1 MLECNN
7 KDSVCSTILSYIDK
21 TPILI
26 PVSITA
32 LIAVVGVILTLI
44 SLRSSY
50 KLARTKNSLDFEKA
64 IEDSTRYSKSH
75 AEIASFKSNTNQDT
89 NALRAIAKEPE
100 IDYTAYK
107 AASDILNWW
116 ERGANGIKCKAYRE
130 DVLYKVYCSEVL
142 NIGNYLIPFIEQRRT
157 TRNNP
162 YIFKE
167 FIWLRK
173 RWARKRRRQ
182 DTLTLKQIIVCF
194 LSAIT
199 TFSIF
204 QLLL

>member
-1 MLECNN
+1 LIECNI

-21 TPILI
+21 NPILI
-26 PVSITA
+26 PASITA
-32 LIAVVGVILTLI
+32 LIAVIGVILTLI
-44 SLRSSY
+44 SLWSSY

-64 IEDSTRYSKSH
+64 IEDSPRYSTSH
-75 AEIASFKSNTNQDT
+75 SEIASFKSQTNQDV
-89 NALRAIAKEPE
+89 NALRAIARNPE
-100 IDYTAYK
+100 VDYKAYK

-173 RWARKRRRQ
+173 RWARKRRAQ
-182 DTLTLKQIIVCF
+182 DIFTLKKIAIYF
-194 LSAIT
+194 LSAIA
-199 TFSIF
+199 TFTVF
-204 QLLL
+204 NFLL